1 LPSGRSVQEGGIKP
15 DIQVPQLSDPDY
27 KKRVAIRESD
37 LRRHLIN
44 EMQDNAKELEEDI
57 ADDPRFAQT
66 AEQLKAKGITDFQLH
81 YAMETLNRLGTKT
94 MKLAE
99 KPVKGK
105 AQN

>member
-1 LPSGRSVQEGGIKP
+1 MHGLSGDVREANTYYE
-15 DIQVPQLSDPDY
+15 DPHKAPGRFDFVMANPPFNVSGVD
-27 KKRVAIRESD
+27 KDR
-37 LRRHLIN
+37 LR
-44 EMQDNAKELEEDI
+44 
-57 ADDPRFAQT
+57 DDPRFALT
-66 AEQLKAKGITDFQLH
+66 ADQLKAKGITDFQLH